1 MIRRLITRLLPRFAR
16 EAVEWRQK
24 CIDGEMVCIS
34 HGEFRQD
41 DAACIETVYV
51 GEGGRHVFRQK
62 DPDAMMPENV
72 RIALEAMAK
81 VGDS

>member
-34 HGEFRQD
+34 HGEFRLL
-41 DAACIETVYV
+41 DAASLETVYC
-51 GEGGRHVFRQK
+51 GPNGLFEAQK
-62 DPDAMMPENV
+62 GDGS
-72 RIALEAMAK
+72 IAGFGPVKITESTRKA
-81 VGDS
+81 SQ